1 MINFSYFKINIRNNL
16 TSFKYEYLSQ
26 GIYCFNNFEIMSSLN
41 FFYESSEYT
50 NYSKV
55 NYEIIGFF

>member
-16 TSFKYEYLSQ
+16 TSLKYEYLSQ
-26 GIYCFNNFEIMSSLN
+26 GIYCLNNFEIKSSLN
-41 FFYESSEYT
+41 FFYETSEYT

-55 NYEIIGFF
+55 NYEIIGIF